1 MVGESRVP
9 DVAEARRV
17 SVVEEADVGKLGDFV
32 FVDSESLGTAIRL
45 DVRSEVASVFIRDVL
60 LSILPDHVAQA

>member
-1 MVGESRVP
+1 VVGESRVP

-32 FVDSESLGTAIRL
+32 FVDSESVWKI
-45 DVRSEVASVFIRDVL
+45 DEVASVFLCDVMFR
-60 LSILPDHVAQA
+60 ILRDHVAQA